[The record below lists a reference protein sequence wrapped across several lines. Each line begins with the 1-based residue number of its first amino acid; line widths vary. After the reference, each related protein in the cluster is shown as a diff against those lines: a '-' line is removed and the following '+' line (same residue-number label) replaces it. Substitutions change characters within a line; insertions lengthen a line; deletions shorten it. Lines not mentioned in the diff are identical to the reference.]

1 MGANFKPTAAAF
13 FLVFLLFPLVFPTH
27 EGGLVRI
34 GLKKRK
40 FHKNKRVAAQL
51 DSTEGEMESLKN
63 FRDTEYYGEIGIGT
77 PPQTFTVIFDTG
89 SSNLWVPSIYCS
101 NCDSHSEYDS
111 SNSSTY
117 KDNGTFAYI
126 AYGSGYVLGYFS
138 QDDLKV
144 SDLLVKYQD
153 FTETL
158 FESGFSGLPSDGL
171 LGLAFPSISVQKAD
185 PPFYNMMSQGL
196 VKEPLFSV
204 WLNGNGIGEG
214 GGELV
219 FGGSDPNHYTG
230 EPTYVPVTKEGY
242 WQFAFK
248 DFSIGDKAAGYC
260 KTSCP
265 AIADTGTSLFTGPTD
280 AIDKINEAI
289 GANTTDLTVNCN
301 NSSLLIVSF
310 IIGGKKFPLT
320 PKQYIVQV
328 SATQC
333 ISGFQPLD
341 QQGLW
346 IFGDV
351 FMRAYWT
358 VFDIGNSRL
367 GFATAK

>member
-1 MGANFKPTAAAF
+1 AAAF

-77 PPQTFTVIFDTG
+77 PPQLFTVIFDTG
-89 SSNLWVPSIYCS
+89 SSNLWVPSIYCF

-111 SNSSTY
+111 SSSSTY
-117 KDNGTFAYI
+117 KDNGTLAVI
-126 AYGSGYVLGYFS
+126 SYGSGSISGFFS
-138 QDDLKV
+138 QDILTV
-144 SDLLVKYQD
+144 NNLEVQRQD
-153 FTETL
+153 FTEATY
-158 FESGFSGLPSDGL
+158 ENGFSGLPSDGI
-171 LGLAFPSISVQKAD
+171 LGLAFPSISVENAV
-185 PPFYNMMSQGL
+185 PPVYNMISQGL

-204 WLNGNGIGEG
+204 WLNRNGIGGG

-219 FGGSDPNHYTG
+219 LGGSDPNHYTG
-230 EPTYVPVTKEGY
+230 KPTYVPVTKEGY

-265 AIADTGTSLFTGPTD
+265 AIADTGTSLFTGPTVYIYHS
-280 AIDKINEAI
+280 AGNCIDQRSK
-289 GANTTDLTVNCN
+289 
-301 NSSLLIVSF
+301 
-310 IIGGKKFPLT
+310 
-320 PKQYIVQV
+320 
-328 SATQC
+328 
-333 ISGFQPLD
+333 
-341 QQGLW
+341 
-346 IFGDV
+346 
-351 FMRAYWT
+351 
-358 VFDIGNSRL
+358 L
-367 GFATAK
+367 GST